1 MHVLFLLH
9 VSLFN
14 NLYGVPAMCQEIY
27 TFIYSMKCSLSVYY
41 ILGTEKA
48 KDISMQLPSSENLW
62 RIKREDAAVLSAVT
76 PSGHL
81 NPRRCSPLKTNKLG
95 PSQGEVH
102 GNKEGK
108 D

>member
-1 MHVLFLLH
+1 
-9 VSLFN
+9 
-14 NLYGVPAMCQEIY
+14 MCQEIY

-48 KDISMQLPSSENLW
+48 KDISMQLPSSEKSVEDKERGCSCALSCHSFW
-62 RIKREDAAVLSAVT
+62 SFEPREMQS
-76 PSGHL
+76 L
-81 NPRRCSPLKTNKLG
+81 NNKLG

>member
-1 MHVLFLLH
+1 
-9 VSLFN
+9 
-14 NLYGVPAMCQEIY
+14 MCQEIY

-62 RIKREDAAVLSAVT
+62 RIKREDVAVLSAVT

-81 NPRRCSPLKTNKLG
+81 NPGSLKNKLG